1 MLSKKQMVWGCY
13 SLKENLARAIF
24 GSFGQGNFWKRCPRK
39 NTKEMLAK
47 ENYRGYVSIEF
58 EGKENPQ
65 TAVPKSVA
73 MMRKAFGV

>member
-1 MLSKKQMVWGCY
+1 LDY
-13 SLKENLARAIF
+13 
-24 GSFGQGNFWKRCPRK
+24 KRIAK
-39 NTKEMLAK
+39 MLAK

-73 MMRKAFGV
+73 MMRKAFGA